1 MSEIIIEDWQQE
13 IVEVTTAKLK
23 LQSDYLDKVL
33 YFQGSSERLAI
44 NRDFLLVNPDDRI
57 EYKGFWIECEYP
69 NGGLLAISIMDIFTK
84 AWWSY
89 PCDMEGIQPFFGVT
103 DSDKAIEWIR
113 TVIDGIPTELEA
125 IAS

>member
-1 MSEIIIEDWQQE
+1 MSEIKLEDWQQE
-13 IVEVTTAKLK
+13 IAEAKTTEIK
-23 LQSDYLDKVL
+23 LQNDYLDKTL
-33 YFQGSSERLAI
+33 YFQGSSERLAMDR
-44 NRDFLLVNPDDRI
+44 NLFANPDDRI
-57 EYKGFWIECEYP
+57 GYKGFWIECEYP